1 MAYCSTLFVSLLL
14 MVFFISLS
22 FARPE
27 IKATADLISQVCS
40 KTLNPSLCS
49 DTLKSDPRSATA
61 DLKGLGQISIDKA
74 QSNAKQASGTIA
86 SLSKQTTDPKVKN
99 LINGCGTDYQDAV
112 DELNEATQSL
122 KFGDI
127 FSLRQRALAALSYPV
142 GCDNSFK
149 KPPVTEPLVLKQ
161 ANTKLEGL
169 CSVVVAVAD
178 KLIGGSN

>member
-1 MAYCSTLFVSLLL
+1 DNYLNYHKRLIELVKVGGVIGYDNYLWNGSMEAPPDAPLRNLT
-14 MVFFISLS
+14 

-27 IKATADLISQVCS
+27 MKVTADLISQVCS

-74 QSNAKQASGTIA
+74 QTNAKQASGTIA
-86 SLSKQTTDPKVKN
+86 SLSKQATDPKVKN
-99 LINGCGTDYQDAV
+99 LINACD
-112 DELNEATQSL
+112 
-122 KFGDI
+122 
-127 FSLRQRALAALSYPV
+127 RALAALSEPV

-149 KPPVTEPLVLKQ
+149 KPPVPETLALQQ

-169 CSVVVAVAD
+169 CSVVVDVAD
-178 KLIGGSN
+178 KLIG